1 MAGRVYFLDPHQ
13 DDGVLF
19 MAQVAAH
26 HVLAGREVHVVL
38 MTNGSTSSALAEI
51 NGTAT
56 DPTWWGTPDHDPA
69 AEGYTPLTPAG
80 FGLARTREWRQS
92 WRHLGV
98 PPERQQ
104 FGEGWLAQSDGLP
117 NNISVAY
124 ATGVIETLAAA
135 EAAAGRD
142 KPGFYTMH
150 WEDPQPD
157 HAAVGTAL
165 RNLRLADPAFSDAR
179 WLVKPEEAAD
189 AGAVPYTVPATM
201 LTEVVRRQKHAAWA
215 YGAWAPEQG
224 AYAIGMHSV
233 ASYFNGGP
241 LAGAVNY
248 TGRNP
253 G

>member
-1 MAGRVYFLDPHQ
+1 MAGRVYFLEPHQ

-38 MTNGSTSSALAEI
+38 MSNGSTSGALAEI
-51 NGTAT
+51 NGTAS
-56 DPTWWGTPDHDPA
+56 DPTWWGGTHNPA
-69 AEGYTPLTPAG
+69 AEGYTPLTATE

-98 PPERQQ
+98 PDANMHL
-104 FGEGWLAQSDGLP
+104 GMDLATSDLLP
-117 NNISVAY
+117 NNISTGY
-124 ATGVIETLAAA
+124 ATDVLEYLSDADAT
-135 EAAAGRD
+135 AGRD

-165 RNLRLADPAFSDAR
+165 RTLRLNDSAFSDAR
-179 WLVKPEEAAD
+179 WLVKPEEAANV
-189 AGAVPYTVPATM
+189 GATVYGVPVAM
-201 LTEVVRRQKHAAWA
+201 QAQVKLWQKHAAWP

-224 AYAIGMHSV
+224 TYAIGMHSV

-248 TGRNP
+248 IVRNP
-253 G
+253 